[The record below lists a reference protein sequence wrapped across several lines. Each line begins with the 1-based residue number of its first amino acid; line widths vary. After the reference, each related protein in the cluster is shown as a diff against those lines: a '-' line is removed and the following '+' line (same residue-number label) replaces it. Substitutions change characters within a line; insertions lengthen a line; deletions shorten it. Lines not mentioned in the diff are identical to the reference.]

1 MGGGVVLDNG
11 GIDQLLHLTAP
22 ADQET
27 VCRDLNGIQA
37 QFLSAALHALAIRTA
52 GPVEP
57 DKLVK
62 SW

>member
-1 MGGGVVLDNG
+1 MDLAERKARILSGH
-11 GIDQLLHLTAP
+11 HLTAP
-22 ADQET
+22 ADQGT

-52 GPVEP
+52 GPGGAGP
-57 DKLVK
+57 